1 MCLWKSHVTLTH
13 DRRFKR
19 PTSSMS
25 CNNGGE
31 EEIMFNLVGN
41 FFNFMESHVQ
51 KIMNTKL
58 QKLQY
63 ILGLLCME

>member
-1 MCLWKSHVTLTH
+1 MCLWKSHVALAR

-19 PTSSMS
+19 PTSCMS
-25 CNNGGE
+25 NGE
-31 EEIMFNLVGN
+31 EEKIMFNLVGN

-51 KIMNTKL
+51 KNMNTKA

-63 ILGLLCME
+63 ILGLLCKE